1 MLYTLYTVYRVQ
13 FTKPEIKERT
23 TKGWKKPGFFQN
35 KTSPS
40 LVGFVGLFLWFYT
53 VFFGFFNLKVV
64 ETYLNNNIVV
74 IIGFNYNKYS
84 LNTKL
89 SSPFFIGGLYRGNTA
104 IFFYYSSLNEFQT
117 ASIFS
122 LGYIFLIG
130 GGATQINR

>member
-1 MLYTLYTVYRVQ
+1 MNFIV
-13 FTKPEIKERT
+13 IK
-23 TKGWKKPGFFQN
+23 N
-35 KTSPS
+35 S
-40 LVGFVGLFLWFYT
+40 
-53 VFFGFFNLKVV
+53 
-64 ETYLNNNIVV
+64 NIVV

-117 ASIFS
+117 TYIFS

-130 GGATQINR
+130 VGAT